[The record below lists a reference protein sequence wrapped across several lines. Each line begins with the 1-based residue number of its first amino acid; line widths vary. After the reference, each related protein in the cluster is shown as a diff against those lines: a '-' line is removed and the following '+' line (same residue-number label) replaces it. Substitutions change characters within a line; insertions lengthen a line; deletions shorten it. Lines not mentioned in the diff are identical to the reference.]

1 MLIYS
6 GSKKAYD
13 ISGCGAVGSALD
25 WGSRGRKFKSCHS
38 DHKDSFL
45 AVLFYFAFY
54 FWLSSAK
61 FPLTQKAREN
71 RKLLALQ
78 HLLQYFL
85 LQNTE
90 KAGHSRTDH
99 DGKLSLPFA
108 HRTT

>member
-13 ISGCGAVGSALD
+13 LSGCGAVGSALD

-61 FPLTQKAREN
+61 FPLTQKARES

-78 HLLQYFL
+78 YFL
-85 LQNTE
+85 MQNTK
-90 KAGHSRTDH
+90 KAGHCRIDH
-99 DGKLSLPFA
+99 GGKPSLPFA
-108 HRTT
+108 HRTA

>member
-13 ISGCGAVGSALD
+13 LSGCGAVGSALD

-38 DHKDSFL
+38 DQKDSFS

-54 FWLSSAK
+54 FRLSEAK
-61 FPLTQKAREN
+61 FSLTQKAREN

-78 HLLQYFL
+78 YLLQYFL
-85 LQNTE
+85 MQNTE
-90 KAGHSRTDH
+90 KAGHSRTDYV
-99 DGKLSLPFA
+99 GRPSLLEFY
-108 HRTT
+108 R